1 VSQKQENMKK
11 ILLLLIVLLGFNSY
25 SQDKTSYDKVAL
37 EEYFVSENGD
47 FVQFKDI
54 LAKHKDKTIFIDIW
68 ASWCSDCLGSIP
80 ELKKLQQKEKDVVYV
95 MLSLDK
101 TKDLWR
107 KGIKKY
113 NLKADHYLF
122 TKKWKKS
129 PFCESIKLD
138 WIPRYMIVGKDGT
151 IKLYKAI
158 EFKDENII
166 KKIKSDNDI
175 YDSEGF

>member
-1 VSQKQENMKK
+1 MKNILIT
-11 ILLLLIVLLGFNSY
+11 ILLLTTLSVF

-37 EEYFVSENGD
+37 EEYFVSEKGD

-68 ASWCSDCLGSIP
+68 ASWCSDCVGSIP

-138 WIPRYMIVGKDGT
+138 WIPRYMIVGKDGA
-151 IKLYKAI
+151 IKMHKAI
-158 EFKDENII
+158 EFKDRNIRKTI
-166 KKIKSDNDI
+166 KLDK
-175 YDSEGF
+175 